1 MNHTPKA
8 VDSVLQALRAL
19 GVAADAPWTADS
31 RSLQPGEV
39 FVAWPGAA
47 RDPRQFVAQALAAG
61 AAAALVEAEGV
72 QHFGFT
78 DPRILTVDGLK
89 ALAGPLAA
97 DWYGHPSE
105 AVKLLAV
112 TGTNGKTSCALW
124 TAQALNAAGQRCGVV
139 GTLGAG
145 WPDALQPTGFT
156 TPDPVRLQAILARL
170 REQGALWCAIEAS
183 SIGLDEHRLAGCALH
198 AAAFTNLTQ
207 DHLDYHGDMA
217 AYARAKQALFAWPGL
232 QHAVLD
238 IDDPYAATVLLADCR
253 SRALQVQTT
262 ALIAKADWCTEDVVQ
277 ASTGQRLTLVHH
289 HHRHALDLPVLGAFN
304 LRNLLVVAA
313 LLHTTGLD
321 DAAITAALRTVRAV
335 PGRMQMLG
343 GIGAPLAVIDYA
355 HTPDALDKALQALRP
370 VTAKRKGKLWCVFG
384 AGGDRDARK
393 RPLMAQAAEAHADRV
408 VLTSDNPR
416 SEAPG
421 AILQDLLAGLQ
432 QPAQALLIED
442 RAAAIAQT
450 LSHAAVH
457 DVVLIAGKG
466 HENTQEIAGHKQAFS
481 DVFHARMA
489 LAARGAGLC
498 SLGELRDWIGPEAS
512 LIGEADVAVSAIET
526 DSRKLAPGA
535 LFVALRGAR
544 FDAHDFLP
552 QAAAAGA
559 RALLAEQGV
568 AASGLP
574 GIEAPD
580 TLRAFGLLAR
590 GWRRQQ
596 TLPLIAVTGSNG
608 KTTVTQM
615 LASILAAWQG
625 EDRRLA
631 TQGNFNNEVGLP
643 LTLLRL
649 RPQHQA
655 AVVEL
660 GMNHPGEIAWLA
672 SLAEPTVALVNNA
685 QREHQEFM
693 HSVEAVAHENG
704 AVLAALPQTGVA
716 VFPADDAQTAIWVA
730 QAAGRR
736 VLRFA
741 LREEAEAGVEAEVSG
756 HAFYRQGQL
765 RLQLHTPASHA
776 EVGLQ
781 LLGRHNARNAL
792 AATAAALAAGAPL
805 DAICRGLEA
814 FAPVA
819 GRLVPRRLRCADEHT
834 LLLIDDSYNA
844 NPDSVRAAI
853 DVLAELPGRSL
864 LLLGDMGEVGDNGPA
879 FHAEVGA
886 YAAQRGVAALWACG
900 AMTTQAVAAAQAAG
914 LAAAKHQP
922 DLMDFT
928 LDAAALHEFDTVLV
942 KGSRFMRM
950 ERAVQAIAAL
960 AANGNGA
967 STQEVHH
974 AA

>member
-1 MNHTPKA
+1 MTAALHS
-8 VDSVLQALRAL
+8 VDAVLQAVRAL
-19 GVAADAPWTADS
+19 GVPPAAPWSTDTRALAAGD
-31 RSLQPGEV
+31 V

-47 RDPRQFVAQALAAG
+47 RDPRQFVAQALATG
-61 AAAALVEAEGV
+61 AAAVLIEADGA
-72 QHFGFT
+72 QHFGFA
-78 DPRILTVDGLK
+78 DARILAVHGLK

-97 DWYGHPSE
+97 AWHGHPSQT
-105 AVKLLAV
+105 VQLLAV

-124 TAQALNAAGQRCGVV
+124 AAQALCAAGQRCGVI

-156 TPDPVRLQAILARL
+156 TPDPVRLQAVLAAL
-170 REQGALWCAIEAS
+170 RDQGARWCAIEAS
-183 SIGLDEHRLAGCALH
+183 SIGLVEHRLDGCAVH

-217 AYARAKQALFAWPGL
+217 AYAQAKQRLFTWPGL
-232 QHAVLD
+232 RHAVLNR
-238 IDDPYAATVLLADCR
+238 DDAFAAHTLLPDCR
-253 SRALQVQTT
+253 ARGLQVQTVSLHT
-262 ALIAKADWCTEDVVQ
+262 EADWRAEDLVQ
-277 ASTGQRLTLVHH
+277 TAIGQRLTLVHH
-289 HHRHALDLPVLGAFN
+289 GARHGRELPVLGTFN
-304 LRNLLVVAA
+304 LSNLLVVAA
-313 LLHTTGLD
+313 LLHTTGLND
-321 DAAITAALRTVRAV
+321 DQILAALRTIRPV

-343 GIGAPLAVIDYA
+343 GRSAPLAVIDYA
-355 HTPDALDKALQALRP
+355 HTPDALDKALAALRP
-370 VTAKRKGKLWCVFG
+370 VAAARKGKLWCIFG

-393 RPLMAQAAEAHADRV
+393 RPLMAQAVESRADRL

-416 SEAPG
+416 SEALG
-421 AILQDLLAGLQ
+421 AILQDLLAGLR

-442 RAAAIAQT
+442 RAVAIAQT
-450 LSHAAVH
+450 LAHAAVH

-466 HENTQEIAGHKQAFS
+466 HEATQEIAGRRLAFS
-481 DVFHARMA
+481 DAFHARIA
-489 LAARGAGLC
+489 LAERGAGLFT
-498 SLGELRDWIGPEAS
+498 LGEAQGWIGNAARLHGDPDTPIHS
-512 LIGEADVAVSAIET
+512 VQT
-526 DSRKLAPGA
+526 DSRELTPGA
-535 LFVALRGAR
+535 LFVALRGER

-559 RALLAEQGV
+559 AALLGERGV
-568 AASGLP
+568 ADSGLA
-574 GIEAPD
+574 GIEVPD
-580 TLRAFGLLAR
+580 ARRGLGLLAR

-615 LASILAAWQG
+615 LAAILAAWHG
-625 EDRRLA
+625 ADARLA
-631 TQGNFNNEVGLP
+631 TQGNFNNDVGLP

-649 RPQHQA
+649 RPQHQS

-685 QREHQEFM
+685 QREHQEFL
-693 HSVEAVAHENG
+693 HGVDAVARENG
-704 AVLAALPQTGVA
+704 AVLAALPPHGVA
-716 VFPADDAQTAIWVA
+716 VFPADDVHSPIWA
-730 QAAGRR
+730 ELAGRR
-736 VLRFA
+736 RCLRFA
-741 LREEAEAGVEAEVSG
+741 LRASDALNVDAEVSG
-756 HAFYRQGQL
+756 LALYRAGQL
-765 RLQLHTPASHA
+765 RLQLHTPAGHA
-776 EVGLQ
+776 EIGLQ

-805 DAICRGLEA
+805 DAVCRGLEA
-814 FAPVA
+814 FSPVA
-819 GRLVPRRLRCADEHT
+819 GRLVPHRLQLADGHP

-900 AMTTQAVAAAQAAG
+900 ESTTQTAAAARAAG
-914 LAAAKHQP
+914 LADVLHAADPTALPLQA
-922 DLMDFT
+922 DT
-928 LDAAALHEFDTVLV
+928 LRSFDTVLV

-950 ERAVQAIAAL
+950 ERAVQAIVAL
-960 AANGNGA
+960 AASAQGT
-967 STQEVHH
+967 SHQEAHH

>member
-1 MNHTPKA
+1 MNK
-8 VDSVLQALRAL
+8 VDAVLQALRDL
-19 GVAADAPWTADS
+19 GVAPTAAWSTDT
-31 RSLQPGEV
+31 RSLRPGEV

-61 AAAALVEAEGV
+61 AAAVVMESEGA
-72 QHFGFT
+72 QHYGFT
-78 DPRILTVDGLK
+78 DPRIVAVEGLK

-97 DWYGHPSE
+97 AWYGHPSRQ
-105 AVKLLAV
+105 VKLLAV

-124 TAQALNAAGQRCGVV
+124 TAQALNASGQRCGVI

-145 WPDALQPTGFT
+145 WPDMLAPTGFT
-156 TPDPVRLQAILARL
+156 TPDPVRLQVLLATL
-170 REQGALWCAIEAS
+170 REQDAQWCAIEAS
-183 SIGLDEHRLAGCALH
+183 SIGLDEHRLDGCELH

-217 AYARAKQALFAWPGL
+217 AYGRAKQALFAWPGL
-232 QHAVLD
+232 RHAVLD
-238 IDDPYAATVLLADCR
+238 IDDAFGATTLLEDCR
-253 SRALQVQTT
+253 SRGLEVQTT
-262 ALIAKADWCTEDVVQ
+262 ALNARADWRAEALVQ
-277 ASTGQRLTLVHH
+277 TPTGQRFTLAHH
-289 HHRHALDLPVLGAFN
+289 AAHHPLDLPVLGDFN
-304 LRNLLVVAA
+304 VRNLLVVAA
-313 LLHTTGLD
+313 LLQTTGMD
-321 DAAITAALRTVRAV
+321 DAGIVSVLRTVRPV

-343 GIGAPLAVIDYA
+343 GHAAPLAVIDYA

-370 VTAKRKGKLWCVFG
+370 VTQARNGKLWCVFG

-393 RPLMAQAAEAHADRV
+393 RPLMAQAVQRHADRI

-421 AILQDLLAGLQ
+421 SILHDLLSGVQGTA
-432 QPAQALLIED
+432 AASFSTVED
-442 RAAAIAQT
+442 RGTAIAQT
-450 LSHAAVH
+450 LAHAAEA

-466 HENTQEIAGHKQAFS
+466 HENTQEVAGHKQAFS
-481 DVFHARMA
+481 DSFHARMA

-498 SLGELRDWIGPEAS
+498 SLGEARDWIGAEAR
-512 LIGEADVAVSAIET
+512 LIGSADAAVSAIET
-526 DSRKLAPGA
+526 DSRKLSAGS

-552 QAAAAGA
+552 QAKAAGA
-559 RALLAEQGV
+559 RAVLAERGIE
-568 AASGLP
+568 ARGLP
-574 GIEAPD
+574 GLEVPD
-580 TLRAFGLLAR
+580 SLRAFGRLAR

-596 TLPLIAVTGSNG
+596 ALPLIAVTGSNG

-631 TQGNFNNEVGLP
+631 TQGNFNNEVGVP

-693 HSVEAVAHENG
+693 QSVEAVAHENG
-704 AVLAALPQTGVA
+704 AVFAALPPHGVA
-716 VFPADDAQTAIWVA
+716 VFPADDAQTAIWTA
-730 QAAGRR
+730 LAANRP
-736 VLRFA
+736 VVRFA
-741 LREEAEAGVEAEVSG
+741 LRDADAASAEAEVSG
-756 HAFYRQGQL
+756 QAFYRDGQL
-765 RLQLHTPASHA
+765 RLQLHTPLGHA
-776 EVGLQ
+776 ELGLC

-792 AATAAALAAGAPL
+792 AATAAAMAAGAPL
-805 DAICRGLEA
+805 EAICRGLEA
-814 FAPVA
+814 FTPVA
-819 GRLVPRRLRCADEHT
+819 GRLVPRRLQLAGRP

-853 DVLAELPGRSL
+853 DVLAEVPGRSL
-864 LLLGDMGEVGDNGPA
+864 LLLGDMGEVGDEGPA

-886 YAAQRGVAALWACG
+886 YAAERGIAELWACG
-900 AMTTQAVAAAQAAG
+900 AMTAHAVVAAQAAG
-914 LAAAKHQP
+914 LRAARHLADPMAFPLQVQ
-922 DLMDFT
+922 T
-928 LDAAALHEFDTVLV
+928 LREFDTVLV

-960 AANGNGA
+960 AAAGHDAQN
-967 STQEVHH
+967 QEAHH